1 LDENTASSFLGISN
15 CTGVEFKC
23 WYGITP
29 GVTTFDVS
37 KMILEGLYEP
47 NAMRVSEQYI
57 EWTTQ
62 GTDGVSTQGTDGVL
76 SGSIRA
82 DNTGVVTDVYIRIDT
97 GTVDMVQIVE
107 WIGEPDSVYIARA
120 FSSEVRCAG
129 SFVAYSNL
137 GIELFLYPEH
147 DMIGIS
153 PTQFVQSMIGI
164 SPTQFVQSIR
174 LMQRE
179 NVGKWTDTWEIKWQG
194 YTDYCAL
201 TASLP

>member
-1 LDENTASSFLGISN
+1 MDENTASSFLGISN

-57 EWTTQ
+57 EWT
-62 GTDGVSTQGTDGVL
+62 TQGTDGVL

-153 PTQFVQSMIGI
+153 PTQFVQS
-164 SPTQFVQSIR
+164 IR
-174 LMQRE
+174 LMQPE

-201 TASLP
+201 TASLF